1 MVFRVFRLMRAGK
14 RPTVMKN
21 AAGRPIDVEAFYAR
35 YGPMVLRRC
44 RRMLGDEQSAYD
56 AMQEVFLKV
65 LINRESLSGDHPSA
79 LLFRIATNTC
89 LNKIRDDRK
98 HKSSEYLDVLAKGPS
113 SNRPEHG
120 ISSGRLLADFLLEE
134 KGPAREIAVMYFLN
148 GMTLKEI
155 GSVVQLS
162 VSGVHKHVDKLRRK
176 IRGKGEI
183 G

>member
-1 MVFRVFRLMRAGK
+1 MRTGK
-14 RPTVMKN
+14 RPTEMKN
-21 AAGRPIDVEAFYAR
+21 EAGRPIDVEAFYAR

-56 AMQEVFLKV
+56 ALQEVFLKV
-65 LINRESLSGDHPSA
+65 LINRENLSGDHPSA

-89 LNKIRDDRK
+89 LNKIRDARK
-98 HKSSEYLDVLAKGPS
+98 HKSAEYLDVLSKGPS
-113 SNRPEHG
+113 SSHPEHG
-120 ISSGRLLADFLLEE
+120 TSPGQRLAEFLLEE

-155 GSVVQLS
+155 GSVFRLS
-162 VSGVHKHVDKLRRK
+162 VSGVHKHLDKLRRK
-176 IRGKGEI
+176 IRRTGEI